1 MGAWPPAIIGGAGE
15 GETAERT
22 SGGDDDFVA
31 REGLAE
37 PSCRREASSA
47 CTVDRGGAVAFL
59 DSPDIDMRLAGSLLP
74 EVPVVCVLPVDGDF

>member
-1 MGAWPPAIIGGAGE
+1 M
-15 GETAERT
+15 
-22 SGGDDDFVA
+22 V

-74 EVPVVCVLPVDGDF
+74 EVPVVCVLPVDGDFWVSEAVVVPLAAMLCVCDRV